1 MGKLIMLKG
10 LHMRV
15 NKISGNILNSFG
27 NMSKLILLSS
37 QKNMLEGSIP
47 ISLGNCINLQGLDLS
62 QNRLSSMIPK
72 QIVGLTSFTLGLLV
86 AQNFLTGPLPSEVGN
101 MIYLGQFDVSKN
113 QLSGNI
119 PSTLGDCLVLGFLYM
134 EGNRF
139 KGVFSNISAFSIVGN
154 DKLCGGNKALQ
165 LPACPTK
172 ISKKQGKHFRNIVL
186 SIAISVPVCIILL
199 LACICAKMYWNKG
212 LKEKIALTLSL
223 VNQYPNIS
231 YAELLQ
237 TTEGFSSRNLI
248 GKGSYSSVYKRIL
261 NCETIS
267 AIAVKIITACSS
279 IDFKGNEFKALVFE
293 FIPNGSLESW
303 LHSSSL
309 NQEDSKN
316 LNLVQRLNIVVD
328 VASASDYL
336 HNHCETPIIHCD
348 LKPNNVLLDDVRI
361 ILVYS
366 ILCAS
371 THRHDNTSSRIRGTI
386 EYIAP
391 EYAIG
396 GEMAIKEYA
405 IGGEMSIKEYAIGGE
420 MSIKGDLYGYG
431 IVLLEMLTR
440 KRPTDNI
447 FTDNFNLHNLVK
459 MAAGDQVMD
468 IVDPSLISEWPNE
481 SNKTRGSSRGNVV
494 RTVKCLERV
503 LQIGV
508 MCSADLQSERV
519 NILVMLSWNCK

>member
-348 LKPNNVLLDDVRI
+348 LKPNNVLLDDDWI
-361 ILVYS
+361 
-366 ILCAS
+366 
-371 THRHDNTSSRIRGTI
+371 SSHSN
-386 EYIAP
+386 YVLHQ